1 MAAELKSQLV
11 MLVNHGKCNI
21 LLDLASCNNCD
32 SSGLSALLLGNR
44 LCDEAGGKFFL
55 VGVNNEI
62 LEMIKLAGLEQYL
75 TIVGTDHEA
84 ESQLM

>member
-1 MAAELKSQLV
+1 MAADLKSQLV
-11 MLVNHGKCNI
+11 LLVNDGKCNI
-21 LLDLASCNNCD
+21 LLDLASCKNCD

-44 LCDEAGGKFFL
+44 LCDEADGKFFL

-62 LEMIKLAGLEQYL
+62 QEMIKLAGLEQYL
-75 TIVGTDHEA
+75 TIVGTDQEA